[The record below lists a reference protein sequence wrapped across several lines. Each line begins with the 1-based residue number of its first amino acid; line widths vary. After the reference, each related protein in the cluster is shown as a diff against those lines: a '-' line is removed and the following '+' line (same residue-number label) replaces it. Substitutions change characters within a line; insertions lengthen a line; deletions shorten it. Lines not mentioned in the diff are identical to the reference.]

1 MPYKVFP
8 TELSE
13 VLILEPLV
21 FRDSRGSFY
30 ESYNKKDFKVST
42 GLDVEF
48 VQDNHS
54 SSVNRVLRGIHYQI
68 INPQGKLVRVI
79 KGLVFDIAVDLRRSS
94 KTFGKW
100 TGVEISEQ
108 NQKQLWIPEGFG
120 HAFLVLSEQ
129 AEFLYKTT
137 DYWSPKDERTLAWD
151 DGEINIDWP
160 IINPLVSEKDSKGK
174 TLAEAEL
181 FE

>member
-1 MPYKVFP
+1 MPYKIFP

-174 TLAEAEL
+174 TLSEAEL